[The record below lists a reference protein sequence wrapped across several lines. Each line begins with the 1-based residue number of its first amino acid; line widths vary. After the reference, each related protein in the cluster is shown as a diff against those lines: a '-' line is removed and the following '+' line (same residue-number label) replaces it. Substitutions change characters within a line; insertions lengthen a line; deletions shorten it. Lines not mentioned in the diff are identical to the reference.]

1 MRHNNAAP
9 LPTDMKLIF
18 PGSFDPFTKGHESV
32 VRRALDFADEIVIGV
47 GYNGLKR
54 NSGLF
59 SIDERVKMISE
70 FYAEEPRITVIA
82 YTCLTTDIANELGC
96 THILRGVRTVIDF
109 EYERNLADVN
119 RHLTGI
125 ETILLFNEP
134 AMAHITSTT
143 VRELLTFG
151 KDVTDFMPSGFPQ
164 LVIKQKNEPYFG

>member
-1 MRHNNAAP
+1 
-9 LPTDMKLIF
+9 MKIIF

-32 VRRALDFADEIVIGV
+32 VRRALDFADEIIIAV

-54 NSGLF
+54 NSGMF
-59 SIDERVKMISE
+59 SVEERVRMISD
-70 FYAEEPRITVIA
+70 FYAEEPRISVIA

-96 THILRGVRTVIDF
+96 SHILSGVRTVIDF

-151 KDVTDFMPSGFPQ
+151 KDVSDFMPEGFPP
-164 LVIKQKNEPYFG
+164 LVVNQKNEPYFG

>member
-1 MRHNNAAP
+1 
-9 LPTDMKLIF
+9 MKLIF

-32 VRRALDFADEIVIGV
+32 VRRALDFCDSIVIAV

-54 NSGLF
+54 NQGMF
-59 SIDERVKMISE
+59 PVDERVKMISE
-70 FYAEEPRITVIA
+70 FYAEDPRIQVIS
-82 YTCLTTDIANELGC
+82 YTTLTTDIANQLEC

-109 EYERNLADVN
+109 EYERSLADVN

-143 VRELLTFG
+143 VRELLSFG
-151 KDVTDFMPSGFPQ
+151 KDVSDFMPEGFPS
-164 LVIKQKNEPYFG
+164 LNVKPKNETFFG

>member
-1 MRHNNAAP
+1 
-9 LPTDMKLIF
+9 MKLIF

-32 VRRALDFADEIVIGV
+32 VRRALDFSDEIIIAV

-54 NSGLF
+54 NSGMF
-59 SIDERVKMISE
+59 SVEERVRMISE
-70 FYAEEPRITVIA
+70 FYAEESRISVIA

-96 THILRGVRTVIDF
+96 SHILRGVRTVIDF

-151 KDVTDFMPSGFPQ
+151 KDVSDFMPENFPP
-164 LVIKQKNEPYFG
+164 LVVKQKNEPYFG

>member
-1 MRHNNAAP
+1 M
-9 LPTDMKLIF
+9 
-18 PGSFDPFTKGHESV
+18 
-32 VRRALDFADEIVIGV
+32 VIAV

-59 SIDERVKMISE
+59 SVNQRVKMISE
-70 FYAEEPRITVIA
+70 FYKNEPRISVIA
-82 YTCLTTDIANELGC
+82 YDTLTTDIASQLKC

-109 EYERNLADVN
+109 EYERQLADVN

-143 VRELLTFG
+143 VRELLAFG
-151 KDVTDFMPSGFPQ
+151 KDVKDFLPDGFPE
-164 LVIKQKNEPYFG
+164 LRK

>member
-1 MRHNNAAP
+1 
-9 LPTDMKLIF
+9 MKLIF

-32 VRRALDFADEIVIGV
+32 ARRALEFCDEMVIAV
-47 GYNGLKR
+47 GYNGQKK

-59 SIDERVKMISE
+59 SVEDRVKMISE
-70 FYAEEPRITVIA
+70 FYHDEPRIKVIA
-82 YTCLTTDIANELGC
+82 YSTLTTDVAKKMGC

-109 EYERNLADVN
+109 EYERQLADVN

-143 VRELLTFG
+143 VRELLIFG
-151 KDVTDFMPSGFPQ
+151 KDVKDFLPDGFPE
-164 LVIKQKNEPYFG
+164 LKLNK

>member
-1 MRHNNAAP
+1 
-9 LPTDMKLIF
+9 MKLIF
-18 PGSFDPFTKGHESV
+18 PGSFDPFTRGHESV
-32 VRRALDFADEIVIGV
+32 VRRALDFCDQIVIAV

-59 SIDERVKMISE
+59 TAEERVKMISE
-70 FYAEEPRITVIA
+70 FYADEPRVTVIA
-82 YTCLTTDIANELGC
+82 YTTLTTDVANELGC

-109 EYERNLADVN
+109 EYERSLADVN

-143 VRELLTFG
+143 VRELLSFG
-151 KDVTDFMPSGFPQ
+151 KDVSDFMPEGFPP
-164 LVIKQKNEPYFG
+164 LKVKPNNEPYFG

>member
-1 MRHNNAAP
+1 
-9 LPTDMKLIF
+9 MKLIF

-32 VRRALDFADEIVIGV
+32 VRRALEFCEEMVIAV
-47 GYNGLKR
+47 GYNGQKK

-59 SIDERVKMISE
+59 SVEDRVKMISE
-70 FYAEEPRITVIA
+70 FYHDEPRIKVIA
-82 YTCLTTDIANELGC
+82 YSTLTTDVAKKMGC

-109 EYERNLADVN
+109 EYERQLADVN

-143 VRELLTFG
+143 VRELLIFG
-151 KDVTDFMPSGFPQ
+151 KDVKDFLPDGFPE
-164 LVIKQKNEPYFG
+164 LKLNT

>member
-1 MRHNNAAP
+1 
-9 LPTDMKLIF
+9 MKLIF

-32 VRRALDFADEIVIGV
+32 ARRGLELCDEMVIAV

-59 SIDERVKMISE
+59 SVNQRVKMISE
-70 FYAEEPRITVIA
+70 FYKNEPRISVIA
-82 YTCLTTDIANELGC
+82 YDTLTTDIASQLKC

-109 EYERNLADVN
+109 EYERQLADVN

-143 VRELLTFG
+143 VRELLAFG
-151 KDVTDFMPSGFPQ
+151 KDVKDFLPDGFPE
-164 LVIKQKNEPYFG
+164 LRK

>member
-1 MRHNNAAP
+1 
-9 LPTDMKLIF
+9 MKLIF

-32 VRRALDFADEIVIGV
+32 ARRGLEFCDEMVIAV
-47 GYNGLKR
+47 GYNGLKK

-59 SIDERVKMISE
+59 SVNQRVKMISE
-70 FYAEEPRITVIA
+70 FYKNEPRISVLA
-82 YTCLTTDIANELGC
+82 YDTLTTDIASELGC

-109 EYERNLADVN
+109 EYERQLADVN

-143 VRELLTFG
+143 VRELLSFG
-151 KDVTDFMPSGFPQ
+151 KDVTDFLPEGFPQ
-164 LVIKQKNEPYFG
+164 FRI